1 MLCFSFIYKFLI
13 FLMYN
18 SAMTGDSK
26 VSDCVSNWV
35 ADFKLCNKDTNV
47 VNRRDCWNNKREE
60 QPKGGISLFYPMV
73 LISILTFCWW
83 RFFANIVL
91 KLRVEFY
98 RKQLTILLC
107 KLFVRISEF
116 TVAIYRYFLND
127 PFTLSLK
134 KSITLYVDIVL
145 ICIDLHIVWMVRRQR
160 GVRSVLERVLLQKHQ
175 PC

>member
-73 LISILTFCWW
+73 LISIFTFCWW

-98 RKQLTILLC
+98 RKLL
-107 KLFVRISEF
+107 KPLSWLFFYANYLLEYLNLLLPSTGI
-116 TVAIYRYFLND
+116 FLMIH
-127 PFTLSLK
+127 L
-134 KSITLYVDIVL
+134 LY
-145 ICIDLHIVWMVRRQR
+145 
-160 GVRSVLERVLLQKHQ
+160 
-175 PC
+175 P